1 MEYADAAVQNTQPAA
16 RGARALDRGQTLPL
30 WAQLLDDLVRRLEA
44 NAFTQRFPSEH
55 ELVAEYQ
62 VSRHTVREALRRLRE
77 TGVVQSNRGRLSV
90 VRQAMIEQPLGA
102 LYSLF
107 REVEARGIG
116 QRSVVRV
123 RDVRTS
129 AAAADV
135 LMLPRGT
142 RLVYIERLRYADD
155 EPLAWDRTWLP
166 LSVAE
171 GLLHVD
177 LTHTALYDELY
188 LSGTTLT
195 GGQEQ
200 IEAVILTGAQR
211 KLLEAPPGTAALAIT
226 RIGCSRSQPVEWR
239 QTLVRGDRFRVTAQW
254 SNEQAYRLNVG
265 SALSSGAAKKGPRV
279 ASSPAEGP
287 TGARYS

>member
-1 MEYADAAVQNTQPAA
+1 MEYADTAMPHTQSAG
-16 RGARALDRGQTLPL
+16 REARALERGQSLPL

-44 NAFTQRFPSEH
+44 NAFTRRFPSEH

-116 QRSVVRV
+116 QRSLVRV
-123 RDVRTS
+123 RDVRTNAS
-129 AAAADV
+129 AASM
-135 LMLPRGT
+135 LMLPRST

-171 GLLHVD
+171 PLLHVD
-177 LTHTALYDELY
+177 LSHTALYDELS

-211 KLLEAPPGTAALAIT
+211 KLLEAPAGTAALAIT
-226 RIGCSRSQPVEWR
+226 RVGCARNQPVEWR

-254 SNEQAYRLNVG
+254 SNDQSYRLTVA
-265 SALSSGAAKKGPRV
+265 SALSSGAAKRGARV
-279 ASSPAEGP
+279 ATSQEQAP